1 MKFHLGR
8 TFRLV
13 CLGFTCS
20 GTLLPAALLAAP
32 STSAALEAPALLG
45 MADQT
50 APVHYDFGSQSALA
64 SLPVVHTFRLH
75 NGGAAPLTVTRLQA
89 SCGCTTAVLT
99 GRVRASG
106 QEVAAALPVVLS
118 PGETASVH
126 ISIDPAH
133 LLPGTVSKDVWV
145 YIQGQATPAATL
157 EIDGTIVPAAAFSPA
172 TLDFSRTPADKAP
185 VLALTVTLDPHAF
198 AALGPP
204 RHPVLVSSSPDILV
218 SEAFSSKREAAD
230 SAVTE
235 TYQIRLTPK
244 ARLGVLNERL
254 TLFASQADQS
264 VGRSIPGASLP
275 VLGEV
280 TGEISASPQ
289 TIVFGMVSAVHGGVQ
304 RVMLTASSASA
315 LRGLALFSA
324 SPAVTVRLLN
334 ADKQPGANGSSPKE
348 IANGSSAE
356 EMLEVTVTPRR
367 PGQAPLVGTLQ
378 TQVLVTTA
386 GGQQLVLPLFVSV
399 AD

>member
-1 MKFHLGR
+1 MNSHRIR
-8 TFRLV
+8 TLCFV
-13 CLGFTCS
+13 CLGS
-20 GTLLPAALLAAP
+20 LLPAVLPAAP
-32 STSAALEAPALLG
+32 SVLAALEVPALLG
-45 MADQT
+45 ANRA
-50 APVHYDFGSQSALA
+50 APVHYNFGSQSALVT
-64 SLPVVHTFRLH
+64 LPVMHIFRLH
-75 NGGAAPLTVTRLQA
+75 NGGAAPLTMTRLQA

-99 GRVRASG
+99 GQSPADGRG
-106 QEVAAALPVVLS
+106 VAAALPVVLA

-126 ISIDPAH
+126 VSIDPAH

-145 YIQGQATPAATL
+145 YVQGQTAPAATL

-172 TLDFSRTPADKAP
+172 ALDFSRTPADKSP

-198 AALGPP
+198 SAPG
-204 RHPVLVSSSPDILV
+204 RHHHPVLISSSPDILV
-218 SEAFSSKREAAD
+218 SEASPSKREVAD

-235 TYQIRLTPK
+235 TYQVRLTPK

-289 TIVFGMVSAVHGGVQ
+289 TIVFGTVSAVRGGVQ

-315 LRGLALFSA
+315 LRGLTLFSA
-324 SPAVTVRLLN
+324 SPAVAARLLD
-334 ADKQPGANGSSPKE
+334 ADRQTGANGSST
-348 IANGSSAE
+348 E
-356 EMLEVTVTPRR
+356 EALEVTVTPHR
-367 PGQAPLVGTLQ
+367 PGQAPLTGTLQ

-386 GGQQLVLPLFVSV
+386 SGQQLVLPVFVSV